1 MSLIFFQI
9 NISSE
14 DWMFEAHLEGQCFH
28 GPAVINVPVGETVPY
43 PLTFTPVAESVIT
56 VREKLV
62 STFEKDGFT
71 NKIITSIQIMKVFR
85 QLVIINHLLERRKG

>member
-1 MSLIFFQI
+1 
-9 NISSE
+9 
-14 DWMFEAHLEGQCFH
+14 MFEAHLEGQCFH

>member
-1 MSLIFFQI
+1 
-9 NISSE
+9 
-14 DWMFEAHLEGQCFH
+14 MFEAHLEGQCFH

-43 PLTFTPVAESVIT
+43 PLTFTPVAESIIT